1 MALYLGRD
9 KVKIN
14 LNGIVYRLNLF
25 STTST
30 INNGWLLSSDDYILQ
45 DSNGIYL
52 VPRDSA
58 SAIVGENVLL
68 SSDSY
73 ILKDSTGLY
82 LIFKE
87 SE

>member
-1 MALYLGRD
+1 MALYLGED

-14 LNGIVYRLNLF
+14 LDGVAYCLNLF

-52 VPRDSA
+52 IPKDSV
-58 SAIVGENVLL
+58 STIVSENVLL
-68 SSDSY
+68 SSEGY

-82 LIFKE
+82 LVFKE

>member
-1 MALYLGRD
+1 MALYLGKN

-14 LNGIVYRLNLF
+14 LNGIVYCLNLY
-25 STTST
+25 SATS
-30 INNGWLLSSDDYILQ
+30 IANIGWLLSSDDYILQ

-52 VPRDSA
+52 IPRDSA